1 MSMMQGYIMAAR
13 VGARKP
19 KGCDPWL
26 VGLFI
31 ALGLLV
37 ALMTAAAA

>member
-1 MSMMQGYIMAAR
+1 MSMMQGVIMAAR

-19 KGCDPWL
+19 KGCDPWM
-26 VGLFI
+26 VGLLI

>member
-19 KGCDPWL
+19 KGCDPRL
-26 VGLFI
+26 VGLFF
-31 ALGLLV
+31 ALVLIV
-37 ALMTAAAA
+37 ALMCAGAA

>member
-31 ALGLLV
+31 ALVLID
-37 ALMTAAAA
+37 ALMCAGAA